1 VKLRLGT
8 VILNTIMCL
17 CAIVCLIPFVL
28 VLSASLT
35 DQVALS
41 QYGYKLIPEVWSLRA
56 YEVIILNPAQLLRA
70 YGVSITVTLLGTML
84 SIIFSTLLAYPL
96 SRSDFAYRNP
106 LSFYIFFTMLFNG
119 GLVPFY
125 ILVSQ
130 YLSVKDTIWA
140 LILPGM
146 ISPFFIILIRTFF
159 QTVPY
164 SLIESA
170 MLEGASE
177 IKIYFRIIVPLSTPI
192 LATISLFTSLGYWN
206 DWFNSLLF
214 INNTQLY
221 PLQYLLMVMMQNI
234 EFMLKNAGRG
244 LSAADIPMEPVRMAM
259 AIIAIGPMAFV
270 YLYFQKYFVKGIIIG
285 AVKG

>member
-1 VKLRLGT
+1 MSVYA
-8 VILNTIMCL
+8 
-17 CAIVCLIPFVL
+17 CACLIPLLL

-35 DQVALS
+35 DSTALAT
-41 QYGYKLIPEVWSLRA
+41 YGYRLIPLEWSTKA
-56 YEVIILNPAQLLRA
+56 YEIIAQNPDQLIGS
-70 YGVSITVTLLGTML
+70 YGVSVAVTVIGTAL
-84 SIIFSTLLAYPL
+84 SIVFSSLLAYPL

-125 ILVSQ
+125 ILMSQ

-140 LILPGM
+140 LVLPGM

-159 QTVPY
+159 STVPY

-170 MLEGASE
+170 MIEGASE
-177 IKIYFRIIVPLSTPI
+177 IKIYLRIILPLSAPI
-192 LATISLFTSLGYWN
+192 LATVSLFTSLGYWN

-214 INNTQLY
+214 INKSDLF
-221 PLQYLLMVMMQNI
+221 PLQYLLMMMMQNI
-234 EFMLKNAGRG
+234 EFMIQNSNRG
-244 LSAADIPMEPVRMAM
+244 LNAMEIPMEPLRMAM
-259 AIIAIGPMAFV
+259 AMIAIGPMAFI